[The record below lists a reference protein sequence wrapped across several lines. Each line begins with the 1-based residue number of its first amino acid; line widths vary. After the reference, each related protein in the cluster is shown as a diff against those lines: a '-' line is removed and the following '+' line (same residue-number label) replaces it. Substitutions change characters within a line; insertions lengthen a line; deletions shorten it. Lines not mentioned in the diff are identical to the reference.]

1 MIFDIFLNPRNYFLK
16 LKEKPIFIIP
26 LIIIL
31 VFTLIQSYTAIRYTN
46 ISEVIK
52 RMEERGAPR
61 EQIERAEEFMR
72 RPARIIIGLVSA
84 LIFTLLFL
92 LIISLIFNFS
102 LPLLGSEGNFSKTF
116 AIVCGSSL
124 VTALGSLI
132 RSIIIIIRQSP
143 FVNTSLALFLPTEK
157 GLLFSFLSRF
167 DFFTIWQIILIAFGL
182 KIVFDIK
189 GNKSY
194 YFVIG
199 LWLLWVIIST
209 FLFRSPGAFRSS
221 MRG

>member
-1 MIFDIFLNPRNYFLK
+1 MLLDIFLNPRNYFLK
-16 LKEKPIFIIP
+16 LKEKPEFIIP

-31 VFTLIQSYTAIRYTN
+31 VFTLLQSYVATRYTN
-46 ISEVIK
+46 VSEIIK

-61 EQIERAEEFMR
+61 EQIEKVEEFMR
-72 RPARIIIGLVSA
+72 RPTRVIIGLVSA
-84 LIFTLLFL
+84 LIITVIFL

-102 LPLLGSEGNFSKTF
+102 LPLLGSEGNFIKTF
-116 AIVCGSSL
+116 AIVCGAGL
-124 VTALGSLI
+124 VTAFGSLI
-132 RSIIIIIRQSP
+132 RSIIIVLRQSP
-143 FVNTSLALFLPTEK
+143 FVTTSLALFLPTEK
-157 GLLFSFLSRF
+157 GLLFNFLSRF

-182 KIVFDIK
+182 KIVFDLK

-199 LWLLWVIIST
+199 IWFLWVIIST
-209 FLFRSPGAFRSS
+209 FVFRGP

>member
-1 MIFDIFLNPRNYFLK
+1 MIFDIFFSPRNYFLR
-16 LKEKPIFIIP
+16 LKERPEFIIP

-31 VFTLIQSYTAIRYTN
+31 VFTLLQSYVATRYTKV
-46 ISEVIK
+46 SEIIK

-61 EQIERAEEFMR
+61 EQIERVEEFMR
-72 RPARIIIGLVSA
+72 RPTRIIIGLVSA
-84 LIFTLLFL
+84 LIVTIIFL

-102 LPLLGSEGNFSKTF
+102 LPLLGSEGNFVKTF
-116 AIVCGSSL
+116 ATVCGAGL
-124 VTALGSLI
+124 VTAFGSLI
-132 RSIIIIIRQSP
+132 RSIIIILRQSP
-143 FVNTSLALFLPTEK
+143 FVTTSLALFLPTEK
-157 GLLFSFLSRF
+157 GLLFNFLSRF

-194 YFVIG
+194 YLVIG
-199 LWLLWVIIST
+199 IWLLWVIIST
-209 FLFRSPGAFRSS
+209 FVFQRP

>member
-1 MIFDIFLNPRNYFLK
+1 MIFDIFLSPRNYFLK
-16 LKEKPIFIIP
+16 LKEKPEFIIP

-31 VFTLIQSYTAIRYTN
+31 VFTLLQSYVATRYTN
-46 ISEVIK
+46 VSEIIK

-61 EQIERAEEFMR
+61 EQIEKVEEFMR
-72 RPARIIIGLVSA
+72 RPTRVIIGLVSA
-84 LIFTLLFL
+84 LIVTVIFL

-102 LPLLGSEGNFSKTF
+102 LPLLGSESNFVKTF
-116 AIVCGSSL
+116 AVVCGAGL
-124 VTALGSLI
+124 VTAFGSLI
-132 RSIIIIIRQSP
+132 RSIIIVLRQSP
-143 FVNTSLALFLPTEK
+143 FVTTSLALLLPTEK
-157 GLLFSFLSRF
+157 GLLFNFLSRF

-182 KIVFDIK
+182 KIVFDLK

-199 LWLLWVIIST
+199 IWFLWVIIST
-209 FLFRSPGAFRSS
+209 FVFRGP